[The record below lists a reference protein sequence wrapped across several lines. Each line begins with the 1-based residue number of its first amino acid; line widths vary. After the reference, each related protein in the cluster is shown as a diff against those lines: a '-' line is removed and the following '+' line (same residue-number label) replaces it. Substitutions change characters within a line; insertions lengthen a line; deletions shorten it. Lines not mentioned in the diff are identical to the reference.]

1 MQTINAVNY
10 DETGEVLRKWTHLNR
25 SSSWWVGFHGNI
37 IFWLVWFSYFFLI
50 WKTHFMGSLLLL
62 LDFNVWCARFSHMK
76 DFLFSS
82 HANGTRTLHTGTMLY
97 WYTYFLVKNKL
108 VSKYTL
114 INVTWYTSFPLY
126 TGLILKMHSTSG
138 F

>member
-1 MQTINAVNY
+1 
-10 DETGEVLRKWTHLNR
+10 
-25 SSSWWVGFHGNI
+25 
-37 IFWLVWFSYFFLI
+37 
-50 WKTHFMGSLLLL
+50 
-62 LDFNVWCARFSHMK
+62 MK